1 MRLTVQEL
9 RAPFQNNSLMKNESI
24 VQHRQALHDAFFE
37 ERDQE
42 LLDFL
47 RFETEPTDQQEQDQ
61 LQVVAGVDDP
71 AVLDALK
78 QAGITSASMTAFTL
92 LPLVR
97 LAWADSKI
105 QDGEFECLLKA
116 AADDGIAYGTPAYRL
131 LNRWLEERP
140 TEKVL
145 DAWWKY
151 AHALAGELDDTSLA
165 AFQEA
170 TLGRA
175 RRVAEASGGF
185 LGMGERIS
193 DNERHVLNDLENALT
208 KPHP

>member
-1 MRLTVQEL
+1 
-9 RAPFQNNSLMKNESI
+9 MKNESI
-24 VQHRQALHDAFFE
+24 IQHRQALHDAFFE

-47 RFETEPTDQQEQDQ
+47 RFETEPTDEQERHR
-61 LQVVAGVDDP
+61 LQTVAGVDNP
-71 AVLDALK
+71 EVLDALK
-78 QAGITSASMTAFTL
+78 QVGITSASMTAFML

-105 QDGEFECLLKA
+105 QDGEFEYLLKA
-116 AADDGIAYGTPAYRL
+116 AADDGIAYGTPSYRL

-151 AHALAGELDDTSLA
+151 AQALARDLDETSLA
-165 AFQEA
+165 AFREA

-175 RRVAEASGGF
+175 RRVAEASGGI
-185 LGMGERIS
+185 LGIGEKIS
-193 DNERHVLNDLENALT
+193 DNERHVLKDLDHALT
-208 KPHP
+208 KPHQT

>member
-1 MRLTVQEL
+1 MT
-9 RAPFQNNSLMKNESI
+9 NESI
-24 VQHRQALHDAFFE
+24 AEHRQALHSAYFE

-47 RFETEPTDQQEQDQ
+47 RFETEPTEEQERDQ
-61 LQVVAGVDDP
+61 LQTVAGIDDP
-71 AVLDALK
+71 EVFLALRRV
-78 QAGITSASMTAFTL
+78 GITSASMTAFML

-105 QDGEFECLLKA
+105 QDGEFETLLKA
-116 AADDGIAYGTPAYRL
+116 ASDDGIAYGTPAYRL

-140 TEKVL
+140 TEKIL

-151 AHALAGELDDTSLA
+151 AQALSRELDESSLT
-165 AFQEA
+165 AFRVA

-175 RRVAEASGGF
+175 RRVAEASGGI
-185 LGMGERIS
+185 LGMGEKIS
-193 DNERHVLNDLENALT
+193 ENERHVLKDLAHALM
-208 KPHP
+208 KPHHP

>member
-1 MRLTVQEL
+1 
-9 RAPFQNNSLMKNESI
+9 MKKSSI
-24 VQHRQALHDAFFE
+24 DKHRQDLHDAFFQ

-47 RFETEPTDQQEQDQ
+47 RFESETAEEQEREQ
-61 LQVVAGVDDP
+61 LQTMAGISDP
-71 AVLDALK
+71 FVLDALDRV
-78 QAGITSASMTAFTL
+78 GVTSASMTAFML

-105 QDGEFECLLKA
+105 QNSEFDSLLKA
-116 AADDGIAYGTPAYRL
+116 ATEDGIAYGTPAYRL

-140 TEKVL
+140 TEKML

-151 AHALAGELDDTSLA
+151 AQALARELDDTSLEE
-165 AFQEA
+165 FRKG

-175 RRVAEASGGF
+175 RRLAEASGGI
-185 LGMGERIS
+185 LGLGERIS
-193 DNERHVLNDLENALT
+193 ENERHVLNDIANALT
-208 KPHP
+208 KPKA